1 MIRSM
6 TGYGSGTIEYDG
18 VEIVVELRSVNRS
31 SLEISS
37 KFPQDYQF
45 LELIVRKIIQKKLHR
60 GQINVSINEGKRN
73 NGGVF
78 KIDPKM
84 FGEVYAQLAQ
94 IREKFGMNC
103 DISFGDILRIEG
115 VVVREA
121 SKENQNALINA
132 VKKALETAL
141 DNLIAVRV
149 EEGRSL
155 YKDILSRIEVI
166 DKILGGINK
175 SVPEVLEKYKKN
187 LESKMKNLLPED
199 IKVDKTR
206 FYTELAIYSE
216 KVDITEELVRLKS
229 HIKLFNGA
237 LNKNDSVGKKL
248 DFILQEMNR
257 EANTIASKASDFN
270 LTKEVIDIKN
280 EIEKIRE
287 QVQNVE

>member
-6 TGYGSGTIEYDG
+6 TGYGRGMAKYDG
-18 VEIVVELRSVNRS
+18 MEIVIELRSVNRS

-45 LELIVRKIIQKKLHR
+45 LELIARKIIQKKLYR
-60 GQINVSINEGKRN
+60 GQINISINEGKRN

-78 KIDPKM
+78 KIDQKM
-84 FGEVYAQLAQ
+84 FGEIYDQLDR

-103 DISFGDILRIEG
+103 DVDFGDILRIEG
-115 VVVREA
+115 VVVMEA
-121 SKENQNALINA
+121 PKENQNALINA
-132 VKKALETAL
+132 AKKALETAL
-141 DNLIAVRV
+141 DNLISVRF

-155 YKDILSRIEVI
+155 SRDILNRIEII
-166 DKILGGINK
+166 DRILGGINK

-187 LESKMKNLLPED
+187 LELKMRNLLPDD

-229 HIKLFNGA
+229 HIKLFKGT

-257 EANTIASKASDFN
+257 EANTMASKASDFN